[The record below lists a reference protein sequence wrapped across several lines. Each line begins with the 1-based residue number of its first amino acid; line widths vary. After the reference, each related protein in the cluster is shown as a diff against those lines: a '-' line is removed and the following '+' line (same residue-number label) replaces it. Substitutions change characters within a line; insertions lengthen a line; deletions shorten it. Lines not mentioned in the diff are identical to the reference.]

1 MKPNLEIGDF
11 VLVNRN
17 AYGLEIPFTGRA
29 KILSRSP
36 EIGEVVVFFPP
47 HKPTTPFVKRVIAK
61 GGDKVTYANKKYF
74 VNGNELEASFF
85 SEDFSGGNLFYEQ
98 NNNLSYVIRKIPSRL
113 AVNGSWEIPEGS
125 FFVSG
130 DNRDNSSDSRE
141 WGYITED
148 VIWGRADF
156 IWMSWPQGNFPNFSR
171 VGKVE

>member
-1 MKPNLEIGDF
+1 LSPPFAITLFTNGVVGLCGGKKTTTSPISGD
-11 VLVNRN
+11 LD
-17 AYGLEIPFTGRA
+17 
-29 KILSRSP
+29 KIFALP
-36 EIGEVVVFFPP
+36 
-47 HKPTTPFVKRVIAK
+47 
-61 GGDKVTYANKKYF
+61 
-74 VNGNELEASFF
+74 
-85 SEDFSGGNLFYEQ
+85 
-98 NNNLSYVIRKIPSRL
+98 
-113 AVNGSWEIPEGS
+113 VNGSWEIPEGS